1 MFMKTLFP
9 AGPGTGPWNGGGGG
23 FPVHKFCLSCLGTAS
38 FPHVQGVLNQPSG
51 ATVGLGC
58 ERALEREA
66 WGGGLTSALGRERQG
81 EGAAM
86 GLLILQA
93 G

>member
-66 WGGGLTSALGRERQG
+66 WGGG
-81 EGAAM
+81 
-86 GLLILQA
+86 
-93 G
+93 